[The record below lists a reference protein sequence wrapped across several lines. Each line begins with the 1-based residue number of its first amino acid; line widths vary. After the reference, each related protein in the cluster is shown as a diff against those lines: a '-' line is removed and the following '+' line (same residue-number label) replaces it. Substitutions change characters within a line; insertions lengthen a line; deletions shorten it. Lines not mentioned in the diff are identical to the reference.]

1 MTDMIILIYTL
12 CMLTSIL
19 CCVLLLRSYSRNG
32 NRLVFWS
39 GLYFAGASVNNLL
52 LILDKTIFLTSAD
65 LLPLRLLAGLAAS
78 LILLYGLVWE
88 GR

>member
-1 MTDMIILIYTL
+1 MIIVIIYML

-19 CCVLLLRSYSRNG
+19 CCTLLLRSYSKNG

-52 LILDKTIFLTSAD
+52 LLFDKIVFLELD
-65 LLPLRLLAGLAAS
+65 LLSLRLLSGLIAS